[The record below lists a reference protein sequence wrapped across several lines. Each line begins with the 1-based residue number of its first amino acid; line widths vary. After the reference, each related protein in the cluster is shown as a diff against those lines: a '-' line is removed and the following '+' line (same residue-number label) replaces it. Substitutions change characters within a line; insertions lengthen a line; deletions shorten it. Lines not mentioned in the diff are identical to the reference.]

1 VIAVGDVLML
11 HDSDT
16 GASKKDVWR
25 PCMVLAITSTVA
37 IVAPRSASVPG
48 SVTTPPEASSAFN
61 KDGHFSRWR
70 RPVSRPVAEAADN
83 HGQLA
88 EPYLRAVLSL
98 AAGGPG

>member
-25 PCMVLAITSTVA
+25 PCMVLAVTSTVA

-48 SVTTPPEASSAFN
+48 SVMTPAEASSAFN
-61 KDGHFSRWR
+61 KDGHFGRWR
-70 RPVSRPVAEAADN
+70 RPVSRPVAEEAEN
-83 HGQLA
+83 HGRLA
-88 EPYLRAVLSL
+88 EPYLREVLAL
-98 AAGGPG
+98 AARGSA

>member
-1 VIAVGDVLML
+1 ML

-16 GASKKDVWR
+16 GASKKNVWR

-37 IVAPRSASVPG
+37 IVAPRSVSVSG
-48 SVTTPPEASSAFN
+48 SVMTPAEASGAFN

-70 RPVSRPVAEAADN
+70 RPVSRPVADAADN

-88 EPYLRAVLSL
+88 EPYLREILAL
-98 AAGGPG
+98 AAGGSA

>member
-25 PCMVLAITSTVA
+25 PCMVLAITSTLA
-37 IVAPRSASVPG
+37 IVAPRSASVPR
-48 SVTTPPEASSAFN
+48 SVMTPAEASRAFN

-70 RPVSRPVAEAADN
+70 QRVSRPAAEAAEN
-83 HGQLA
+83 YGQLA
-88 EPYLRAVLSL
+88 EPYLREVLSL
-98 AAGGPG
+98 PSGGHG

>member
-16 GASKKDVWR
+16 GASKKDFWR

-37 IVAPRSASVPG
+37 IVAPRSASVP
-48 SVTTPPEASSAFN
+48 VMTPAGASSAFN

-70 RPVSRPVAEAADN
+70 RPVSRPVAEAAEN
-83 HGQLA
+83 HGRLA
-88 EPYLRAVLSL
+88 EPYLREVLAL
-98 AAGGPG
+98 ATGGFA

>member
-16 GASKKDVWR
+16 GASRKDVWR
-25 PCMVLAITSTVA
+25 PCMVVAVTSTVA
-37 IVAPRSASVPG
+37 IVAPRSASVAG
-48 SVTTPPEASSAFN
+48 SVLTPREASSAFN

-70 RPVSRPVAEAADN
+70 RPVTLPVAEAAEN

-88 EPYLRAVLSL
+88 EPYLQDVLTL
-98 AAGGPG
+98 AGGGSR